1 MTPDTVQVV
10 IYDAPAGKAC
20 QLRLRLRRPWP

>member
-10 IYDAPAGKAC
+10 IYDAPVGKAVK
-20 QLRLRLRRPWP
+20 LRLRLRRPWP